1 MREARPDL
9 WGQHIS
15 SDVIASQIAKVA
27 ADASRSFEQMEE
39 EIFTPTA
46 NDVSDVDYGSDHD
59 EVISDDEEESD
70 DEDILSQED
79 NEMHL
84 DSHDHVTKK
93 SKVEDEVDADTCPVT
108 SAVPSALAPTLVDIL
123 LPPSKPS
130 PSSNIL
136 SPFTWP
142 CIAGAACRR
151 ILHHFKRKRNQVDDE
166 IRLGKQ
172 LPPLTRSERKQR
184 ELLISQR
191 LFPGCATNPSGRN
204 EE

>member
-9 WGQHIS
+9 WGQNIS
-15 SDVIASQIAKVA
+15 SDVIASQIAKVS
-27 ADASRSFEQMEE
+27 ADASRAFEQMEE
-39 EIFTPTA
+39 EIFAPTA
-46 NDVSDVDYGSDHD
+46 NDESDMDNGSDHD
-59 EVISDDEEESD
+59 EAMSDEEEESD

-84 DSHDHVTKK
+84 ESHDHETKK
-93 SKVEDEVDADTCPVT
+93 SKGEVEVDADTCPVT

-142 CIAGAACRR
+142 CLAGAACRR

-172 LPPLTRSERKQR
+172 LPPLTRSQRKQR

-191 LFPGCATNPSGRN
+191 IFPGCATDPSGRN
-204 EE
+204 DE